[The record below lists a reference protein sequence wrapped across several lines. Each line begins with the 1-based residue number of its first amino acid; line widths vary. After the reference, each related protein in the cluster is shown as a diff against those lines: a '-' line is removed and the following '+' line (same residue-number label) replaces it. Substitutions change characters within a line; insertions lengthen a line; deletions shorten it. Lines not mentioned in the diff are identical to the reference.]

1 MSKRA
6 FWLARFARDS
16 TGGVVAAD
24 LEIAGTCPFAADFQC
39 AAEVAR
45 EVDADARAAAK
56 AGPDAAFW

>member
-1 MSKRA
+1 MSKRS
-6 FWLARFARDS
+6 FWLTRFARES

-24 LEIAGTCPFAADFQC
+24 REIAGTCPFTADFQC

-45 EVDADARAAAK
+45 EVDADARDAAK